1 MKDFKIKV
9 KDEKREFELEVGT
22 VETKEEWDFL
32 KSILSSVEIATM
44 SPEPLSSMVDKQEL
58 TKENNLIELKNGY
71 TALQTDIEGLH
82 HAKSEFEKME
92 MIQNFPKSFSKS
104 TYNEQIRQKHS
115 TYKKSV
121 DTTTTPE
128 QRTQDSSSNLFNKRL
143 IRGVYHYQTYYV
155 CTKCKQKGK
164 GYIKE
169 NDRHVQCYNCHQYM
183 QIRSATD
190 KGFPDADT
198 FGNIFIA
205 GEFVPVKTN
214 V

>member
-1 MKDFKIKV
+1 MKGFKIKI

-32 KSILSSVEIATM
+32 KSVLSSVEIGTD
-44 SPEPLSSMVDKQEL
+44 SSEPLNSSVDKQEL
-58 TKENNLIELKNGY
+58 IKENNLIELKSGY

-92 MIQNFPKSFSKS
+92 MIQHFPNSFSKS

-121 DTTTTPE
+121 DTTTTSEPK
-128 QRTQDSSSNLFNKRL
+128 TQDSPPNMFNKRL

-155 CTKCKQKGK
+155 CPKCKQKGK

-169 NDRHVQCYNCHQYM
+169 NDIHVQCYNCHQYM
-183 QIRSATD
+183 KVRNATD

-198 FGNIFIA
+198 FGNVFIA
-205 GEFVPVKTN
+205 GEFIPVRSS
-214 V
+214 